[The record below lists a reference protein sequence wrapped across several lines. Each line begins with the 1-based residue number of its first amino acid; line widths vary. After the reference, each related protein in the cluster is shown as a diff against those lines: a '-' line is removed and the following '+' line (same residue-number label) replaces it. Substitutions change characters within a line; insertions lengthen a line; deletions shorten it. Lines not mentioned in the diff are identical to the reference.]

1 MEEHIVK
8 RRTLDIIFAGGG
20 LVVAVVIAILAYFVA
35 GQASFAKDYVYTQ
48 LSEQKITFATADK
61 LTDAEKNWQSGS
73 SCLVTYAG
81 QPMTTGAQAECYGRY
96 YIAEHMH
103 ASAISAG
110 FPGATY
116 ATLGN
121 IRTDLSTQIAAAKT
135 AGDTT
140 KAADLQK
147 RLDSATSLRSTLQ
160 SGETLK
166 GLLLTVYG
174 FSVIADIAALAVNWL
189 YVLAGLLA
197 LISLAGFAH
206 AFMTPE
212 DEVVFSPKGARTPV
226 TA

>member
-1 MEEHIVK
+1 MK
-8 RRTLDIIFAGGG
+8 RRTLDIIFAAGG
-20 LVVAVVIAILAYFVA
+20 LGVAVVIAVLAYFVA
-35 GQASFAKDYVYTQ
+35 GQATFAKDYVYTQ
-48 LSEQKITFATADK
+48 LSEQKITFAAADK
-61 LTDAEKNWQSGS
+61 LTDAEKSWQAGS
-73 SCLVTYAG
+73 TCLVTYAG
-81 QPMTTGAQAECYGRY
+81 LDMTTGPQAECYGRY

-103 ASAISAG
+103 ASAINAG

-116 ATLGN
+116 ATLGS
-121 IRTDLSTQIAAAKT
+121 IRTDLNNQITAAKN
-135 AGDTT
+135 AGNTT
-140 KAADLQK
+140 LAADLQK
-147 RLDSATSLRSTLQ
+147 KYDSATSLRSTLQ

-212 DEVVFSPKGARTPV
+212 DEVVFGGRRVPAPV
-226 TA
+226 SA

>member
-61 LTDAEKNWQSGS
+61 LTDAEKTWQSGS

-81 QPMTTGAQAECYGRY
+81 QAMTTGAQAECYGRY

-116 ATLGN
+116 ATLGS

-147 RLDSATSLRSTLQ
+147 QLDSATSLRSTLQ

-206 AFMTPE
+206 AFMTPV
-212 DEVVFSPKGARTPV
+212 DEVVFAPKGARTPV